1 MAEKYDSYHFTEHV
15 TKDALEFDYT
25 LRPGVLKS
33 PNGIRILEYIGY
45 PEEIIQEALE
55 TVSERSE
62 EGETE

>member
-1 MAEKYDSYHFTEHV
+1 MAEQYDSYHFTEHV

-45 PEEIIQEALE
+45 PEEIIQEALANVAE
-55 TVSERSE
+55 GRK
-62 EGETE
+62 EGEAE